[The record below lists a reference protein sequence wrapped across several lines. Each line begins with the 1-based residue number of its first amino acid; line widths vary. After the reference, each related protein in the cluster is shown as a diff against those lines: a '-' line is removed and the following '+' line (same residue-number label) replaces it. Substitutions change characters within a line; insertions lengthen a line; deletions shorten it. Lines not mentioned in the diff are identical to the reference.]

1 MAEGHSV
8 TEVAEADTEEE
19 TWEVT
24 KVSTEEA
31 AETGSIVEAALEAA
45 EIEEV
50 AISEEA
56 VVTLEAL
63 AVVVVIIKVEA
74 T

>member
-1 MAEGHSV
+1 M

-24 KVSTEEA
+24 KDSTEEA

-63 AVVVVIIKVEA
+63 AVVVITKVEA